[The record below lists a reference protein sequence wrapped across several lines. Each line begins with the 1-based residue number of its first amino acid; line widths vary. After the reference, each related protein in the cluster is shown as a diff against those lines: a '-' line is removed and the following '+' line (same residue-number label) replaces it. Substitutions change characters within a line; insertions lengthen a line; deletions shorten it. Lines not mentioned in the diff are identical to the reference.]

1 MDAKRGD
8 WVIIHNVVL
17 NSNER
22 APQVPEDTKSA
33 PLEMWVKG
41 FIEEDANIGDLV
53 KVITITG
60 RVEEGNLQ
68 EVNPYYTHDYGKCI
82 PELLQI
88 GINARQILFGGEDN
102 ER

>member
-8 WVIIHNVVL
+8 WVIIHNTVL
-17 NSNER
+17 NPSQR
-22 APQVPEDTKSA
+22 APHVPEDTKSV

-41 FIEEDANIGDLV
+41 FIEQDANIGDLV
-53 KVITITG
+53 KVSTITG

-68 EVNPYYTHDYGKCI
+68 QVSPYYTHDYGKCI

-88 GINARQILFGGEDN
+88 GIQARGILFGGEEN
-102 ER
+102 EK